1 MSTVKSVRKRDGRV
15 VDFDQG
21 KITNAIYKAL
31 FAVEGSDGATAKVI
45 SDRVVEEL
53 NRLYPAGTPTVEAIQ
68 DLVVETLRETGHDP
82 VAKDYQSYRLKKAEL
97 RILRGKLGILD
108 EPKLSINAIEVL
120 EKRYLLKDEKG
131 DIIETPTGMFW
142 RVSKAI
148 AAADKIYGGDPE
160 AGAKEFYGVMSRL
173 EFIPNSPTLFNA
185 GTKTGFA
192 LSACYV
198 LPVEDSL
205 EGIFTTLKNMAL
217 IEQTGGGVGFDF
229 SRLRPSG
236 DVVKTTMGVAS
247 GPVSFMKIFDAT
259 TEVIKAGG
267 RRRGAMMAILRVD
280 HPDIIEF
287 VTSKTRP
294 GVLTN
299 FNISVTVTDAFM
311 EAVEK
316 NQDYDLINPRTG
328 KSAKRLSARYVWDR
342 IIDNA
347 WRSGDPGIVF
357 IDEVNRYNP
366 TPRVGAME
374 STNPC
379 GEQPLLPYESCNL
392 GSINLSKMLKV
403 DASIDWE
410 KLRAT
415 IRTAIRFLDNVIDV
429 NPYPLKETD
438 AITKA
443 NRKIGLG
450 IMGFADLL
458 ILIGVPY
465 DSERAVEIGEEI
477 AKFIEEESAHASEEL
492 GLKRGSFPNFE
503 WSIWKGKYRARRNAT
518 VTTIAPTGTIS
529 IIAGCSSG
537 IEPLFAIAFMR
548 HVLEG
553 ARLFELH
560 PIFEKMAKNRGFY
573 GGESLEKIVSHGTIK
588 DVNGVPEDIRR
599 LFVTAHD
606 IKPEW
611 HVRIQAAWQKYTENA
626 VSKTV
631 NLPEDASIGDVESV
645 YRLAHDLHCKGVTIY
660 RYGSKGAQVL
670 NLGVEAR
677 GEEKVATAEAEYA
690 GGRPVE
696 GCEVCG

>member
-1 MSTVKSVRKRDGRV
+1 